1 MLLWLGAILSG
12 YLGYRMLP
20 WWVPAA
26 VSILTVAAQAV
37 QLRNSGYEFVVLSL
51 ILNLVVFHATF
62 GIGQAIRQ
70 RIARRRK
77 GTR

>member
-1 MLLWLGAILSG
+1 MLFWLGTILSG
-12 YLGYRMLP
+12 YLGYRMHQ

-26 VSILTVAAQAV
+26 LSVLVAAAQAV
-37 QLRNSGYEFVVLSL
+37 QFRGSGYELIVLSL

-62 GIGQAIRQ
+62 GIGQALGQRIRQ
-70 RIARRRK
+70 RRK

>member
-1 MLLWLGAILSG
+1 MLFWLGAILSG
-12 YLGYRMLP
+12 YLGYKMLP

-26 VSILTVAAQAV
+26 VSILVAAAQAV
-37 QLRNSGYEFVVLSL
+37 QFRSSGYEFVVFSL

-62 GIGQAIRQ
+62 GIGQTIRQ